1 MNLTRVHF
9 FSVGLAVTMVINMVI
24 EFYLQ
29 YEMWENVPDSPGYI
43 NAYHVSIYFWGI
55 ALCLILLVLATSLVA
70 STVFLTKMLH
80 NSKSGY

>member
-1 MNLTRVHF
+1 
-9 FSVGLAVTMVINMVI
+9 MVIFMVI

-29 YEMWENVPDSPGYI
+29 YEMWENVPDTTSYFK
-43 NAYHVSIYFWGI
+43 AYYVSIYFWGV
-55 ALCLILLVLATSLVA
+55 ALCVLLLLLASSLVA

>member
-1 MNLTRVHF
+1 
-9 FSVGLAVTMVINMVI
+9 MVIFMVI

-29 YEMWENVPDSPGYI
+29 YEMWEKIPYTSSYYK
-43 NAYHVSIYFWGI
+43 AYQVSIYFWGI
-55 ALCLILLVLATSLVA
+55 ALCLLLLVLASSLVA